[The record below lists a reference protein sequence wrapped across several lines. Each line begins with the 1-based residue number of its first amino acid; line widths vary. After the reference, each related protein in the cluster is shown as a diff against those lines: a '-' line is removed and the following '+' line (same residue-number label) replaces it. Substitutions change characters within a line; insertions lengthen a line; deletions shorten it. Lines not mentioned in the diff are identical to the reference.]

1 MSCSTSRTAQ
11 TESRE
16 QLTERV
22 VEVEVHDTLR
32 QVDTVMVNNIV
43 RVYQKGDTVYRDSTI
58 TVYVVRQ
65 NQSVALQK
73 SRQDS
78 VRTEYKYLTKVEER
92 TVYRT
97 PRWAWATMAL
107 LAVAAIAM
115 GALLYV
121 RRKTRI

>member
-1 MSCSTSRTAQ
+1 MK
-11 TESRE
+11 
-16 QLTERV
+16 
-22 VEVEVHDTLR
+22 EVHDTVR
-32 QVDTVMVNNIV
+32 QLDTVMVNNIV
-43 RVYQKGDTVYRDSTI
+43 RLWTKADTVYRDSI
-58 TVYVVRQ
+58 RTVYVVRQ
-65 NQSVALQK
+65 NNSVALQI
-73 SRQDS
+73 SRKDS
-78 VRTEYKYLTKVEER
+78 VRAKYKYLTKVEER